1 MRLGLLGPADDVQ
14 ALGRSAELLLRDQK
28 VGRTV
33 YLGDDDALDRAVAT
47 WARKLVGDDP
57 TDDAIWQRGAALA
70 MNGSA
75 ADLVRFVHA
84 QRARLRLKQLEQ
96 LPAGGRTIEMFGDR
110 VAVMIHDKAQLDEED
125 ILAAGILVYGKSALP
140 VAKRV
145 NARWFVSPGH
155 VGGNGGVAVIDD
167 EGDDIVLTVFDMN
180 GRQAMTE
187 ALTVQRAT
195 KVRVQG
201 GE

>member
-14 ALGRSAELLLRDQK
+14 TLGRSAELLLRDQK
-28 VGRTV
+28 VSRTV

-57 TDDAIWQRGAALA
+57 NDDAIWARAALLA
-70 MNGSA
+70 VNGSA
-75 ADLVRFVHA
+75 QDLVRFVNA

-145 NARWFVSPGH
+145 NSRWFVSPGH

-167 EGDDIVLTVFDMN
+167 EGDEIVLTVFDMN